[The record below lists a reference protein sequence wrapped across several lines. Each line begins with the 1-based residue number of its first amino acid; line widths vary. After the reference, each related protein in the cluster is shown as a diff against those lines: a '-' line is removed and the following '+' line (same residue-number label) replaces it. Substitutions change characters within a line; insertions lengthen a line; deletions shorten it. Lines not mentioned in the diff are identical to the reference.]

1 MNYKQKRQAGLV
13 FRYLVVLFIVF
24 VAIFP
29 ILWLFLTSIKTQRD
43 AFAMPPVFR
52 FKPILDNYKE
62 LFTNGP
68 FLKYLWNSFYISMMA
83 TLAASILG
91 TPVAYMLSRFDF
103 KGRQVLSFWV
113 LASRIAPP
121 LAIVLP
127 FFLMFKFFGLLNTY
141 TSIISIYMTLNI
153 AFFVWMMKGYFDQ
166 VPAAIE
172 ESARI
177 DGCSIIGSL
186 FRIAIPLVAQGLAA
200 TIVFTFISNWSE
212 FVLAL
217 IFTGLNTRTL
227 PVLIAGYVTTEGVK
241 WGMIGAA
248 GTLVNLPIIIFSLT
262 LQKYLVTGMTA
273 GAVK

>member
-1 MNYKQKRQAGLV
+1 MNYRQKKKMGLII
-13 FRYLVVLFIVF
+13 RYLIATFVVFI
-24 VAIFP
+24 AISP
-29 ILWLFLTSIKTQRD
+29 ILWLFLTSIKTQRE

-52 FKPILDNYKE
+52 FKPVIDNYKE

-68 FLKYLWNSFYISMMA
+68 FLKYLWNSFYIAMMA
-83 TLAASILG
+83 TIIASILG
-91 TPVAYMLSRFDF
+91 TPLAYMLSRFSF
-103 KGRQVLSFWV
+103 KGKQALSFWV

-121 LAIVLP
+121 MAIVLP
-127 FFLMFKFFGLLNTY
+127 FFIMFRILGILNTY
-141 TSIISIYMTLNI
+141 TSIIAIYMTLNI

-166 VPAAIE
+166 VPIAIE

-177 DGCSIIGSL
+177 DGCSIISSL
-186 FRIAIPLVAQGLAA
+186 LLIALPLVAQGLAA
-200 TIVFTFISNWSE
+200 TLVFTFIANWSE

-217 IFTGLNTRTL
+217 IFTGMNTRTL
-227 PVLIAGYVTTEGVK
+227 PVLISGYVTTEGVK

>member
-1 MNYKQKRQAGLV
+1 MT
-13 FRYLVVLFIVF
+13 FRYIIALLVVFL
-24 VAIFP
+24 AIFP
-29 ILWLFLTSIKTQRD
+29 ILWLFLTSVKTQRD
-43 AFAMPPVFR
+43 AFAMPPILR
-52 FKPILDNYKE
+52 FKPILDNYME

-83 TLAASILG
+83 TLVASILG
-91 TPVAYMLSRFDF
+91 TPLAYMLSRFSF
-103 KGRQVLSFWV
+103 RGRQLLSFWV

-121 LAIVLP
+121 MAIVLP
-127 FFLMFKFFGLLNTY
+127 FFLMFRFLGLLNTY

-166 VPAAIE
+166 VPVAIE

-186 FRIAIPLVAQGLAA
+186 FRIALPLVAQGLAA
-200 TIVFTFISNWSE
+200 TLVFTFIANWSE

-227 PVLIAGYVTTEGVK
+227 PVLISGYVTTEGVK